1 MYYVSYAAL
10 ILSIAA
16 FTAISATLVVLA
28 YIAARSYL
36 LTIGQRTMAG
46 GLYSTLM
53 GFVRF
58 LITALVNFIV
68 ALNVLM
74 FGPLVYVTKVRRP
87 SCTF

>member
-1 MYYVSYAAL
+1 MQYVSYAAL

-16 FTAISATLVVLA
+16 FAALAATLLVLT
-28 YIAARSYL
+28 YVAAR
-36 LTIGQRTMAG
+36 IGQRTMAG

-74 FGPLVYVTKVRRP
+74 FGPLIYVTKV
-87 SCTF
+87 S